1 MGYYNVRDAKLS
13 ILDMLKYDAIQDEEG
28 IIYKDTGA
36 YVQML
41 VPMNNG
47 KGHDT
52 YEVYFDSSGRIEKIV
67 GHSGNSGFV
76 GTRRPS
82 DF

>member
-1 MGYYNVRDAKLS
+1 MGYYDVKNAKIT
-13 ILDMLKYDAIQDEEG
+13 ILDMLKYDAIQDESG
-28 IIYKDTGA
+28 IIYKDMGK

-41 VPMNNG
+41 VPMKND

-52 YEVYFDSSGRIEKIV
+52 YEVHFDDDGHIAKIV

-76 GTRRPS
+76 GTR
-82 DF
+82 

>member
-1 MGYYNVRDAKLS
+1 MGYYDVRNAKIT
-13 ILDMLKYDAIQDEEG
+13 ILDMLKYDAIQDEDG
-28 IIYKDTGA
+28 IIYKDMGL

-41 VPMNNG
+41 VPMKND

-52 YEVYFDSSGRIEKIV
+52 YEVYFSDRGRIEKIG

-76 GTRRPS
+76 GTKY
-82 DF
+82 F

>member
-1 MGYYNVRDAKLS
+1 MGYYDVRNAKVT
-13 ILDMLKYDAIQDEEG
+13 ILDMLKYDAIQDEDG
-28 IIYKDTGA
+28 IIYKDMGL

-41 VPMNNG
+41 VPMKND

-52 YEVYFDSSGRIEKIV
+52 YEVYFSDSGRIEKIV

-76 GTRRPS
+76 GTKY
-82 DF
+82 F